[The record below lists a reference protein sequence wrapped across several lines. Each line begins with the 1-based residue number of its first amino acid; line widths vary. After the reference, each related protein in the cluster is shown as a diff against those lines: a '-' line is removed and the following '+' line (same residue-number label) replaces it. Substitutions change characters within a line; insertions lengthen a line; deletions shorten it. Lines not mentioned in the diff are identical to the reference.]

1 MYKSGVQMRS
11 DELTVI
17 LPIYNE
23 EKALKNI
30 IGLINSHVDC
40 TILAVNDA
48 STDSSLKILKSLGE
62 KYKNLK
68 IISRGKNGG
77 HGAAI
82 KTGFSNVKTK
92 FLAFLDADMTY
103 HPKYISQLFRVV
115 KEDNLDCAWCNRFGG
130 EFNKMPMLRRLGNKF
145 VNLLL
150 FLTTGKYIP
159 DATSGQRL
167 FKTSSLQKLDPETLP
182 DKLDMV
188 SALSKRT
195 LARGL
200 KYKLI
205 PCNYNEREG
214 RSKLNIIADFAKMLR
229 DVILEK

>member
-1 MYKSGVQMRS
+1 VYILQN
-11 DELTVI
+11 DLTVI

-23 EKALKNI
+23 EKALENI
-30 IGLINSHVDC
+30 IELVNSHVDC

-48 STDSSLKILKSLGE
+48 STDNSMEILRSLEK

-68 IISRGKNGG
+68 VISREKNGG
-77 HGAAI
+77 HGAAL
-82 KTGFSNVKTK
+82 KTGFANVKTK

-103 HPKYISQLFRVV
+103 HPKYIKQLFQVV
-115 KEDNLDCAWCNRFGG
+115 KKENLDCAWCNRFGG
-130 EFNKMPMLRRLGNKF
+130 KSNRMPLIRVVGNQI

-150 FLTTGKYIP
+150 FLMTGQYIG

-167 FKTSSLQKLDPETLP
+167 FRTSSLRKLNPETLP

-195 LARGL
+195 LSRRL
-200 KYKLI
+200 KFKII
-205 PCNYNEREG
+205 PCDYAEREG
-214 RSKLNIIADFAKMLR
+214 RSKLNLVIDFLKMLK
-229 DVILEK
+229 DVIFEK